1 VYTVKIHRSTGYI
14 HIDLSGAEAAVLF
27 EELENVRGGSKLPK
41 VRQVCEGLKESLGLN
56 ALMAVSE
63 SYRRKYAP
71 RKTLSLVVNDAPRAD
86 HAQHEKH
93 VSHDR
98 GGDGDVSTRDAT
110 DDPRECEREPLND
123 R

>member
-1 VYTVKIHRSTGYI
+1 VKIHRSTGYI
-14 HIDLSGAEAAVLF
+14 HIDLTGPEAAVLL

-41 VRQVCEGLKESLGLN
+41 VRQVCEELKGSLGLN

-63 SYRRKYAP
+63 TQRRKYAP

-98 GGDGDVSTRDAT
+98 GSNSDASVRNA
-110 DDPRECEREPLND
+110 DDNPRECENAPLND
-123 R
+123 H

>member
-1 VYTVKIHRSTGYI
+1 MKIHRSTGYI
-14 HIDLSGAEAAVLF
+14 HIDLTGPEAAVLL

-41 VRQVCEGLKESLGLN
+41 VRQVCEELKGSLGLN

-63 SYRRKYAP
+63 SHRRKYTP

-98 GGDGDVSTRDAT
+98 GGDGDASTRDAA
-110 DDPRECEREPLND
+110 DNPRECDRDPLND